1 VVAGQIE
8 KECTTREKT
17 LKKYLAFIRRMKTF
31 FKGFIVVYIN
41 RNKNDEANEL
51 TKAVARN
58 TPLLA
63 NVFLQIIVDASIKT
77 IEPEPIVINIIQ
89 GEDWRAPIMA
99 YLRHYYEPD
108 STVEQA
114 RMQQRA
120 QAYKIGDNDL
130 YKISVSGPLLRY
142 ISKEEGHQIFSEVH
156 AGVCG
161 GHIGAKT
168 LATKVLR

>member
-1 VVAGQIE
+1 VVTGQIE

-51 TKAVARN
+51 TKAVAHN

-89 GEDWRAPIMA
+89 GEDW
-99 YLRHYYEPD
+99 
-108 STVEQA
+108 
-114 RMQQRA
+114 
-120 QAYKIGDNDL
+120 
-130 YKISVSGPLLRY
+130 
-142 ISKEEGHQIFSEVH
+142 
-156 AGVCG
+156 
-161 GHIGAKT
+161 
-168 LATKVLR
+168 